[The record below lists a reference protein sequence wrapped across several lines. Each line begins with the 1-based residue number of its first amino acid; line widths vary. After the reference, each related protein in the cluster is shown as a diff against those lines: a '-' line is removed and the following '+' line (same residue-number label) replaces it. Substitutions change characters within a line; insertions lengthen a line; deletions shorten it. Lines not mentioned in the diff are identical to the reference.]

1 MFELFSKSS
10 TFHPPPVLESWKIYT
25 HGSRRSRTELENHH
39 HCIIVFSILCQL
51 SPPGALG
58 WVLLDA
64 AAVACELINNVQVL
78 PWFYTNSFN
87 SIVEIILKRKYFFN
101 FLDAKATQQNTNV
114 CLSVQLSVSKKMIIS
129 LHFNITTTSKPSS
142 LPSSCTILTTCF
154 KIFIF

>member
-1 MFELFSKSS
+1 MTKMHELFTKCS

-51 SPPGALG
+51 FASRCTGSS
-58 WVLLDA
+58 LDA
-64 AAVACELINNVQVL
+64 AAVACELINNAQVL

-101 FLDAKATQQNTNV
+101 ILDAKATQQNTNV
-114 CLSVQLSVSKKMIIS
+114 CLSVQLSVTKKLIIS
-129 LHFNITTTSKPSS
+129 FHFNITTTSKP
-142 LPSSCTILTTCF
+142 
-154 KIFIF
+154 